1 MVTFNSSAILS
12 TSTYKNRNFQ
22 NHGASHFFGLWLSE
36 LLCLPALSSGIFIF
50 DFGPSFVGAVISVV
64 KAYWI
69 DPRIDGFQG
78 QIEKVVDSIKTQTII
93 FQTLFSLFR
102 VCFVNMD
109 DEAHVDGRIIVSE
122 SDTSDEDDLQNQDE
136 TQKMMKNERRNS
148 TPGIQPSPMAKANIF
163 SKYVSFWWVVFQ

>member
-1 MVTFNSSAILS
+1 M
-12 TSTYKNRNFQ
+12 
-22 NHGASHFFGLWLSE
+22 
-36 LLCLPALSSGIFIF
+36 
-50 DFGPSFVGAVISVV
+50 V

-109 DEAHVDGRIIVSE
+109 DEVHVDGRIIVSE

-163 SKYVSFWWVVFQ
+163 SKYVSFW